1 MLQLVLDLTNL
12 FHCLELICIYYY
24 VVDNW
29 FTVDEKPP
37 IAHAKVEIMEGAD
50 MKPSD
55 PNGMFS
61 TPRLTQHFFQEN
73 ATTYLDD
80 SLKCSLN

>member
-1 MLQLVLDLTNL
+1 VSG
-12 FHCLELICIYYY
+12 
-24 VVDNW
+24 NW

-37 IAHAKVEIMEGAD
+37 IAHAKVEILEGAD

-61 TPRLTQHFFQEN
+61 TTMTGLTFFQEN
-73 ATTYLDD
+73 ASYIWTR
-80 SLKCSLN
+80 